1 MAILPK
7 IMFIHV
13 GVYLHDLAQMETFYS
28 TALGLVVTDRGKLP
42 GRELVFMS
50 RDAGEHHQLV
60 LASGRDGAQDI
71 KILNKISFRLETLSD
86 LRTFR
91 DLLSA
96 NQDISNLVPIN
107 HGLAWSIYFR
117 DPEGNRIEIFVDSP
131 WYVEQPIA
139 DPLDLNLSDDEIAQ
153 QTERTYQDYPGF
165 QPRTEWQKNLTKRL
179 DS

>member
-7 IMFIHV
+7 IMFSHV
-13 GVYLHDLAQMETFYS
+13 GVYVHDLGQMETFYS

-60 LASGRDGAQDI
+60 LASGRDGAHDI
-71 KILNKISFRLETLSD
+71 KILNQISFRLETLSD

>member
-1 MAILPK
+1 MATLPK
-7 IMFIHV
+7 VMFSHV
-13 GVYLHDLAQMETFYS
+13 GVYVHDLAQMETFYR
-28 TALGLVVTDRGKLP
+28 TALGLVVTDRGTLP
-42 GRELVFMS
+42 GSELVFMS

-60 LASGRDGAQDI
+60 LASGRHGAHDV
-71 KILNKISFRLETLSD
+71 KVLNQISFRLETLSD
-86 LRTFR
+86 LRKFR

-139 DPLDLNLSDDEIAQ
+139 DPLDLNLTDDEIAQ

-165 QPRTEWQKNLTKRL
+165 QPRTEWQENLTKRL